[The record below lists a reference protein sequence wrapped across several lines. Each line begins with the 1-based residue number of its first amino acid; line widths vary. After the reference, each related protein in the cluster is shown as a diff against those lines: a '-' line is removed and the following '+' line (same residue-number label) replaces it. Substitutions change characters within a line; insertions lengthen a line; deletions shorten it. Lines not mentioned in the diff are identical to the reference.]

1 MKTIAHL
8 RLHNFKRFE
17 NFDVDFKPDINVLIG
32 DNETGKSSILLAIDL
47 VLSGSRT
54 KAENNGLQ
62 NLFHSAAI
70 NKFLSGEKRIE
81 NLPKMFVELYLSEQN
96 NYELNGK
103 VNSSDQSCDGLC
115 MTCAPDLQYSAEIA
129 AVLKQN
135 QANFPFEFY
144 NVTFQ
149 TFEGRAYSS
158 HRNYL
163 NHVLVDNSQI
173 NNDYAM
179 REYIRSIYRINATS
193 AEKNVHQNEYRKYKS
208 QFKSDVLNDINSRLA
223 DFAFAVKSGVK
234 DSLETDLTLT
244 EGDITIDNKGKG
256 RQCFIKTQFALGK
269 GSEKM
274 DVVLL
279 EEPENHLS
287 HHHMKLLI
295 KMITDAQQIQLFITT
310 HNTMVST
317 RLDLRQSILIHS
329 GSKKPMVL
337 KDLSENTAKF
347 FIKAPDNNVVEYI
360 LSQKVILVEGDAEYM
375 LMAEFFKNVTGKS
388 LDNHQVHVISVGGIS
403 FKRYLDIAKLLGIK
417 TAVIR
422 DNDGDYDHHCVDN
435 YKLYSEE
442 HIKIF
447 AEKDNS
453 QKTFEYLLYHVNQAI
468 CDELFG
474 SQRKKLSV
482 LEYMLCQ
489 KSEAAYTLIDKKPGQ
504 IKTPAYIKAAIEW
517 IKD

>member
-1 MKTIAHL
+1 MKTIVHL
-8 RLHNFKRFE
+8 RLQNFKRFDT
-17 NFDVDFKPDINVLIG
+17 FDVDFKPDINVLIG

-54 KAENNGLQ
+54 KAENTGLQ
-62 NLFHSAAI
+62 NLFHAPAI
-70 NKFLSGEKRIE
+70 NTFLAGEKLVE

-96 NYELNGK
+96 TFELNGK
-103 VNSSDQSCDGLC
+103 VNSSDRSCDGLC
-115 MTCAPDLQYSAEIA
+115 MICEPDLKYSAEIA
-129 AVLKQN
+129 AVLKQDH
-135 QANFPFEFY
+135 ANFPFEFY
-144 NVTFQ
+144 HLTFQ

-173 NNDYAM
+173 NNEYAM
-179 REYIRSIYRINATS
+179 REYIRSIYRINAS
-193 AEKNVHQNEYRKYKS
+193 GSEKNVHQNEYRKYKS
-208 QFKSDVLNDINSRLA
+208 QFKSNVLNDINSRLT
-223 DFAFAVKSGVK
+223 DFAFSVKSGVK
-234 DSLETDLTLT
+234 DSLETDLTLM

-295 KMITDAQQIQLFITT
+295 QMITDARQIQLFITT
-310 HNTMVST
+310 HNTLVST
-317 RLDLRQSILIHS
+317 RLDLRQSILIHA
-329 GSKKPMVL
+329 GSKKPLVL
-337 KDLSENTAKF
+337 KDLPAETAKF
-347 FIKAPDNNVVEYI
+347 FMKAPDNNVVEYI

-375 LMAEFFKNVTGKS
+375 LMAEFFSDVTGKS
-388 LDNHQVHVISVGGIS
+388 LDQLQIHVISVGGIS
-403 FKRYLDIAKLLGIK
+403 FKRYLDIAQVLGIR

-435 YKLYSEE
+435 YKDYTGD
-442 HIKIF
+442 HMQVF
-447 AEKDNS
+447 AEKDNV
-453 QKTFEYLLYHVNQAI
+453 QRTFEYLLYQANQAI
-468 CDELFG
+468 CDELFSPG
-474 SQRKKLSV
+474 RKKLSV

-517 IKD
+517 IKH